1 MSFSFCLNKSELMVL
16 AGFGLLF
23 QGLNLDR
30 KSKLIQDS
38 QRLLCSVIE
47 ILERNQAPGAI
58 DFKKVACA
66 MISIDHSPKSGGAM
80 NEPTS
85 RRKSDGSMSAPK
97 AFSKSARRFQAIAS
111 RFSTG
116 SVAVIKRESGNVRRL
131 TTPIIPIDKSP
142 YSARSDSQGSSS
154 SAVSETL
161 AAQYPKCASSSQSL
175 IERDTTK
182 PPNLD
187 YLSFNEDWTPSP
199 RHISSDSQRTSKPYS
214 YNALPSDG
222 ITQEAQNSM
231 DALFP
236 SADLFSTFLS
246 PSPTSVDWSAD
257 LWNLA
262 SDVGN
267 QPAAPSGISCSE
279 EEITSGEELSTC
291 DLSGDFPRM
300 AIPAAGG
307 PVGLD
312 GLDNTFDL

>member
-38 QRLLCSVIE
+38 QRLLCSVID
-47 ILERNQAPGAI
+47 ILERNNAPGAAE
-58 DFKKVACA
+58 FKKVACA
-66 MISIDHSPKSGGAM
+66 MISVDHFPKSGITV

-85 RRKSDGSMSAPK
+85 RRKSDSSMPAPK
-97 AFSKSARRFQAIAS
+97 AISKSARKLQAIAS

-116 SVAVIKRESGNVRRL
+116 SVPIIKRESGNIRRL
-131 TTPIIPIDKSP
+131 TTSIMPTERSP
-142 YSARSDSQGSSS
+142 FSARSDSQGSSS
-154 SAVSETL
+154 SAASENL
-161 AAQYPKCASSSQSL
+161 AAQYPRCASSSQSL
-175 IERDTTK
+175 VQCETMK

-187 YLSFNEDWTPSP
+187 YLSFNDDSTPSP
-199 RHISSDSQRTSKPYS
+199 RHVPSDGQNFPKPHS
-214 YNALPSDG
+214 HNVLPSDSV
-222 ITQEAQNSM
+222 TQEAQSSM

-236 SADLFSTFLS
+236 SADLFSTYLS
-246 PSPTSVDWSAD
+246 PSPTSVDWSTD

-262 SDVGN
+262 SDIGN
-267 QPAAPSGISCSE
+267 QPAPSGNSE

-300 AIPAAGG
+300 TIPAAGG
-307 PVGLD
+307 LVGLD
-312 GLDNTFDL
+312 GLDGTFDL